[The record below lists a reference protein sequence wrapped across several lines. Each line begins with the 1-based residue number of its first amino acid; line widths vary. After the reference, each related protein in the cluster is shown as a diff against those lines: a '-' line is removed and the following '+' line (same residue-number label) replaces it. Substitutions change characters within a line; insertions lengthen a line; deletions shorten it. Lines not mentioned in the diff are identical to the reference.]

1 MKNGLRVLYYAIAL
15 MFLALFSFE
24 GWFMTT
30 TEGAHSKNVVMLLPL
45 VFGLLAIPMVWVALR
60 ARKKDVYLWET
71 NGAIFLTCVPSVLA
85 LLGSLPLFPQIMVLP
100 LSLLNE
106 LTLKGTAFDC
116 TTPIALPIVLKVS
129 FFALLPLGIIVQGI
143 LVYIQLEKEE
153 RTPLFVIFLTLWR
166 VVLHWLVCFVGIFL
180 LIPTAI
186 LWLFSWIIGKMYNS
200 YAESSRQQAEEYRI
214 RADRCISTKRATE
227 FDEKA
232 NAAASQACN
241 SANAGCLMGI
251 FGFLFGLLA
260 KLLFKCVMYPL
271 FRATRENKEEED
283 D

>member
-1 MKNGLRVLYYAIAL
+1 
-15 MFLALFSFE
+15 
-24 GWFMTT
+24 
-30 TEGAHSKNVVMLLPL
+30 
-45 VFGLLAIPMVWVALR
+45 
-60 ARKKDVYLWET
+60 
-71 NGAIFLTCVPSVLA
+71 
-85 LLGSLPLFPQIMVLP
+85 MVLP

-186 LWLFSWIIGKMYNS
+186 LWLLSWIMEKRCNS
-200 YAESSRQQAEEYRI
+200 DAESARQQAEEYRI

-227 FDEKA
+227 FDKKA
-232 NAAASQACN
+232 NAAASNACS